1 MVSVAG
7 TQLCH
12 IAKSAISNTLM
23 NAYTVFNEA
32 IYRKAADV
40 IYLPEMNPDYPCFSS
55 PRVTY
60 AESFI

>member
-1 MVSVAG
+1 
-7 TQLCH
+7 
-12 IAKSAISNTLM
+12 M

-60 AESFI
+60 AQSFIGRQWPGKEVMQCSVSRWFC